1 MGRRNLMAD
10 SRVGHLAAA
19 IEPPFAGK
27 VGVVATSTT
36 TAYFDLQA
44 EVSGE
49 RLWCGRFL
57 DLEAEGADCYVALT
71 QNTST
76 ALDPAATGTA
86 TAPPAAGCRRVPV
99 GDLRMFLSPTETSA
113 WRYLAYRTA
122 SGAGT
127 LRIAPSSRRELAR

>member
-1 MGRRNLMAD
+1 MGD

-19 IEPPFAGK
+19 IEPPYAGK

-49 RLWCGRFL
+49 RLWCGRFV
-57 DLEAEGADCYVALT
+57 DLEAGGADCYFALT
-71 QNTST
+71 QSTST
-76 ALDPAATGTA
+76 ALDPTATGTA
-86 TAPPAAGCRRVPV
+86 AAPPAAGCRVLPV
-99 GDLRMFLSPTETSA
+99 GDLRTFLAPTETSA